1 MLHASMT
8 QDVLEQLVKSVNKL
22 PHLPP
27 SLSSFIFLLFFILLL
42 NCSRQ
47 GPIWDL
53 GVPPPHWSLAQ
64 AGTNERPL
72 EVKNRC

>member
-1 MLHASMT
+1 MLHASTT

-47 GPIWDL
+47 GPI
-53 GVPPPHWSLAQ
+53 LAEKLMYFLQ
-64 AGTNERPL
+64 L
-72 EVKNRC
+72 H